1 MQGPERR
8 KLSAVEPLV
17 PSPAR
22 VYATLL
28 GDDTWSFDADRRAAE
43 QFLDAEPAAR
53 EFCRENREFVNRA
66 ARWIAERGVR
76 QFADLGAGLPVS
88 VFPSTHQVVREVAPD
103 ARVAYVDNDPVVFG
117 GLSDTVAGTAG
128 VTAILGDLRD
138 PARIFQDLKAAG
150 LDPSLPAC
158 LTFGAVFHF
167 LPADQARTIVR
178 RYAELAP
185 PGSYLVVSIM
195 RADGEQ
201 AAKARR
207 AYRAAQGYNHGR
219 EEVAA
224 WLSGLDLIPP
234 GMTQARA
241 WHPDRAP
248 ARAPARG
255 GEIWCG
261 VARKPAPGDPA
272 PSGIPDPETD
282 FEADPAAP
290 GDGAGAGT
298 PPGQGWAYADR
309 LDEQLA
315 GKWPRIVIRY
325 LSPEAPGLR
334 PGELRSKINDDR
346 EANQGSISRQILL
359 ACLARMAEQ
368 GLAERTE
375 AGTEPPVTATFYRLT
390 EEGQYALA
398 ALRRLAGAALRPGS
412 WLDLPPAEI
421 PQIDLSRPSIARVY
435 DYWLGGKDSF
445 PADREL
451 AEKIKEV
458 LPLAPVLAR
467 ENRAFLGR
475 AVSYVA
481 AQGVGQF
488 IDAGAGLPTSP
499 AVHEIARS
507 RNPGAR
513 VLYVDNDPTV
523 ITHARALLAG
533 EGVGVAAG
541 DVSNPEA
548 ILAAP
553 ELTRLIDPTQPCCII
568 LAAVLHFF
576 TPAEAARIARTFT
589 TALAPGSYLI
599 LTVGTGG
606 DSDLR
611 SRVLK
616 AYTASRLHR
625 HSPEQ
630 IAGYFGDLDL
640 VDPGLTDVRYWRDQ
654 PGQDTTGE
662 RPGIVLA
669 GVGVK
674 IA

>member
-1 MQGPERR
+1 MQGQERR
-8 KLSAVEPLV
+8 KLPAVEPLV

-43 QFLDAEPAAR
+43 QLLDVAPAAR
-53 EFCRENREFVNRA
+53 EFSRENREFVNRA
-66 ARWIAERGVR
+66 ARWIAGHGIR
-76 QFADLGAGLPVS
+76 QFCDLGAGLPVS
-88 VFPSTHQVVREVAPD
+88 VFPCIHEVVREVTPD

-117 GLSDTVAGTAG
+117 GLSDAVAGTDG

-138 PARIFQDLKAAG
+138 PARIFQDLRAAG

-158 LTFGAVFHF
+158 LTFGAIFHF
-167 LPADQARTIVR
+167 FPADQARTIVR

-185 PGSYLVVSIM
+185 PGSYLVISVG

-201 AAKARR
+201 GEKSRR
-207 AYRAAQGYNHGR
+207 AYRAAPGYIHGR

-224 WLSGLDLIPP
+224 WLSGLELVPP
-234 GMTQARA
+234 GMTQAHA
-241 WHPDRAP
+241 WHPGRAP
-248 ARAPARG
+248 ARVPAPS

-272 PSGIPDPETD
+272 RDGILGLEADP
-282 FEADPAAP
+282 EADPAAP
-290 GDGAGAGT
+290 GEAAGAS
-298 PPGQGWAYADR
+298 PGQGWAYADR

-325 LSPEAPGLR
+325 LPPTAPGLR
-334 PGELRSKINDDR
+334 PGELLRKINDDR
-346 EANQGSISRQILL
+346 EANQGSISKQILL
-359 ACLARMAEQ
+359 ACLARMTEQ
-368 GLAERTE
+368 GLAERAE
-375 AGTEPPVTATFYRLT
+375 AGTEPPATFYRLT

-421 PQIDLSRPSIARVY
+421 PQIDLSKPSIARVY

-445 PADREL
+445 PADREM
-451 AEKIKEV
+451 AGKIEEV
-458 LPLAPVLAR
+458 FPLAPVLAR
-467 ENRAFLGR
+467 ESRAFLGR
-475 AVSYVA
+475 AVGYVA

-499 AVHEIARS
+499 AIHEIARS

-513 VLYVDNDPTV
+513 VLYADNDPTV

-533 EGVGVAAG
+533 EGIGVAAG
-541 DVSNPEA
+541 DVGDPEA

-553 ELTRLIDPTQPCCII
+553 ELTGLIDLSQPCCVI

-576 TPAEAARIARTFT
+576 APEQAARITRTFI

-599 LTVGTGG
+599 LTVGTGNNIPG
-606 DSDLR
+606 LR
-611 SRVLK
+611 SRLV
-616 AYTASRLHR
+616 ATYTESRVHQ

-630 IAGYFGDLDL
+630 IADYFGDLDL
-640 VDPGLTDVRYWRDQ
+640 VDPGLTDARYWRDQ
-654 PGQDTTGE
+654 SGQDTAGE
-662 RPGIVLA
+662 RLAIVLA

-674 IA
+674 TA

>member
-1 MQGPERR
+1 MQGQERR
-8 KLSAVEPLV
+8 KLPAVEPLV

-22 VYATLL
+22 VYATVL

-43 QFLDAEPAAR
+43 QFLDIVPAAGD
-53 EFCRENREFVNRA
+53 FFRENREFINRA
-66 ARWIAERGVR
+66 ACWVAERGVR

-88 VFPSTHQVVREVAPD
+88 VFPSIHEVVREAAPD
-103 ARVAYVDNDPVVFG
+103 AWVAYVDNDPVVFD
-117 GLSDTVAGTAG
+117 GLAGSVTGTAD
-128 VTAILGDLRD
+128 VTVILGDLRD
-138 PARIFQDLKAAG
+138 PARIFQDLQAAG
-150 LDPSLPAC
+150 FDPSLPAC
-158 LTFGAVFHF
+158 LTFGAIFHF
-167 LPADQARTIVR
+167 LPPDQARTIIR

-195 RADGEQ
+195 RADGDLG
-201 AAKARR
+201 AKARG
-207 AYRAAQGYNHGR
+207 AYRAASTFTHGR

-224 WLSGLDLIPP
+224 WLSGLELVPP

-241 WHPDRAP
+241 WHPGRAP
-248 ARAPARG
+248 ARDSARG
-255 GEIWCG
+255 GEVWCG
-261 VARKPAPGDPA
+261 VARTPAPDVPALGD
-272 PSGIPDPETD
+272 IPGPK
-282 FEADPAAP
+282 ADPAAP
-290 GDGAGAGT
+290 EDAAAAGT
-298 PPGQGWAYADR
+298 LSGQGWAYADR

-325 LSPEAPGLR
+325 LPAESPGLR
-334 PGELRSKINDDR
+334 PGELLRKINADR
-346 EANQGSISRQILL
+346 EANQGSISKKILL
-359 ACLARMAEQ
+359 ACLARMTEQ

-375 AGTEPPVTATFYRLT
+375 AGTEPPVTFYRLT
-390 EEGQYALA
+390 DEGQYALA

-412 WLDLPPAEI
+412 WLDSPPYEI
-421 PQIDLSRPSIARVY
+421 PEIDLTRPSIARVY

-445 PADREL
+445 RPDREL
-451 AEKIKEV
+451 AGKIEEV

-475 AVSYVA
+475 AVGYVA
-481 AQGVGQF
+481 AQGIGQF

-541 DVSNPEA
+541 DIGDPKAV
-548 ILAAP
+548 LAAP
-553 ELTRLIDPTQPCCII
+553 ELTRLIDLSQPCCVI
-568 LAAVLHFF
+568 LAAVLYFF
-576 TPAEAARIARTFT
+576 APAEATRITRAFI
-589 TALAPGSYLI
+589 AAMAPGSYLI
-599 LTVGTGG
+599 LSLASG
-606 DSDLR
+606 DDPGLH
-611 SRVLK
+611 SRFAN
-616 AYTASRLHR
+616 AYTASKVHR

-640 VDPGLTDVRYWRDQ
+640 VDPGLTDARYWRGQ
-654 PGQDTTGE
+654 PGQDTAGE
-662 RPGIVLA
+662 RPVIYLA

-674 IA
+674 TA